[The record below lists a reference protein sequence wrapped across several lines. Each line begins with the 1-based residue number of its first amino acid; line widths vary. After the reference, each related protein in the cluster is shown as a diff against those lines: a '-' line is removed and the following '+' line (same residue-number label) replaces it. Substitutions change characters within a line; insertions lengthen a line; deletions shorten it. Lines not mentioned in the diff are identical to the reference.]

1 MPSIFQVQRPQGTR
15 CRAENDADLRF
26 TEGFFPYTYEN
37 FQRTPEE
44 VWSKWEAAVPDEET
58 KLLLAELDLPEALR
72 WALLAESLR
81 WAARGH
87 DFLRTF
93 AAQVHGVD
101 LPKEPSAKF
110 FQVSSVSAISSASG
124 LIRLAVTA
132 LAEMLARS
140 RQSVEKSELCALLWF
155 LEFTLSEQA
164 RDEQQI
170 LGMHSSLNE
179 VLQKERLD
187 RLEPGDR
194 GSDLPVCVGDVLT
207 VIHDC
212 CTALELE
219 CPWPKELD
227 GHLDLML
234 FVNLV
239 QAFEKE
245 KSKWKPVAGS
255 FKAARAAQ
263 NLRTLIW
270 SLPLRMDTKK
280 QQYRKICA
288 AAETDRK
295 MLSDTVL
302 ELGFKAPEADQHRDD
317 IRRQEVLI
325 TREELEEDDEID
337 EDDEDDE
344 DDVDDEENQDEERE
358 EMEIQEL
365 EELEEMLEMTQNEDE
380 QNDGTRKLS
389 DVQMRRQARV
399 DWKPEAVLQQISA
412 EELSKAKKL
421 SRAAMYM
428 HHITAPWKQRF
439 IKEAAKRAG
448 LSGICV
454 FGKPGRILVEG
465 PLELVS
471 RYTAR
476 VKSWPWKRCD
486 LQGPWTVDGD
496 RAFHGFREIKKA
508 DFKKEVA
515 AAGLSEQLKGIR
527 SE

>member
-1 MPSIFQVQRPQGTR
+1 
-15 CRAENDADLRF
+15 
-26 TEGFFPYTYEN
+26 
-37 FQRTPEE
+37 
-44 VWSKWEAAVPDEET
+44 
-58 KLLLAELDLPEALR
+58 
-72 WALLAESLR
+72 
-81 WAARGH
+81 
-87 DFLRTF
+87 
-93 AAQVHGVD
+93 
-101 LPKEPSAKF
+101 
-110 FQVSSVSAISSASG
+110 
-124 LIRLAVTA
+124 
-132 LAEMLARS
+132 
-140 RQSVEKSELCALLWF
+140 
-155 LEFTLSEQA
+155 
-164 RDEQQI
+164 
-170 LGMHSSLNE
+170 
-179 VLQKERLD
+179 
-187 RLEPGDR
+187 
-194 GSDLPVCVGDVLT
+194 
-207 VIHDC
+207 
-212 CTALELE
+212 
-219 CPWPKELD
+219 
-227 GHLDLML
+227 
-234 FVNLV
+234 
-239 QAFEKE
+239 
-245 KSKWKPVAGS
+245 
-255 FKAARAAQ
+255 
-263 NLRTLIW
+263 
-270 SLPLRMDTKK
+270 
-280 QQYRKICA
+280 
-288 AAETDRK
+288 

-325 TREELEEDDEID
+325 TREELEEDDEIDEID

-399 DWKPEAVLQQISA
+399 DWKPEVVLQQISA

-471 RYTAR
+471 RYAAR
-476 VKSWPWKRCD
+476 IKSWPWKRCD

-527 SE
+527 SGYEWGWNCYYCDQVHRNHISKALPPSGSSCLAFCYDNWQCSGLKLSFVQDPSRLSFLNLELTIAASMPQRETAQAKQTEPLLANAAVLVSEDMAIRVYSAKSKALLSTLPPPPNSKVQVLEVFLCPVWQLLILWLSSEEVAIFYVPSAPLEKQSKAEDVVLHNYTGTGEDKVPRSRAATPLLLRRFGIVEAGGYSDAHSEGLRARFCAEGTLKQIIGVNAELPSRCWQTTALLLRLEGSVI